1 MNWPRPI
8 PAIGD
13 PTSAAERSA
22 DPTAWQFSDVDRE
35 ALYRI
40 IGARRD
46 VRRFRSEP
54 IDADLVM
61 GLLGAAHAAPSVGHS
76 QPWRFVVVTD
86 SARRERAALMAEQH
100 RLRQANQLSE
110 DARREM
116 LDIQLS
122 GIREAP
128 LGIIVCCD
136 RRVEA
141 GGVIG
146 RATFP
151 DTDLWSCALAIENL
165 WLAARAEG
173 LGMGWVTLFDPVE
186 LAGLVD
192 LPDGVETLGWLC
204 LGWPDERLTE
214 PGLER
219 VGWSKRRDLRDI
231 VISEHWTGTG
241 PEPPRS
247 RIRSAQPNAVV
258 AARDESDRLLT
269 PPESLGVLSR
279 SIESLVA
286 LGIDDS
292 ARATWVLVGADHLV
306 ARHRVSAFSSSVT
319 REVLEASVAGE
330 SIGAAAATVVGLDRV
345 VVDAGVEG
353 DPVAGALLCRPLGRR
368 GDLVNNNAL
377 ELFDVERL
385 IAFGRNL
392 GGSTVTTG
400 VVAIGEVGIGNT
412 TVAAA
417 LGSLLCAADLE
428 ALVGLGTGGDSTMI
442 ARKREVVRSAVGR
455 ARRGLGS
462 EKIDP
467 LEAIALL
474 GGPEFAVLTGV
485 VLGVAA
491 RQGLVVLDGFAT
503 SLAALCA
510 VRLEPGVA
518 THLVA
523 GQRSRERGHQIVL
536 DELGLEPLLD
546 LRLRAGE
553 GIGAILATQLLMTG
567 MKTRKGAGRTAS

>member
-1 MNWPRPI
+1 M
-8 PAIGD
+8 
-13 PTSAAERSA
+13 AER
-22 DPTAWQFSDVDRE
+22 QR
-35 ALYRI
+35 LK
-40 IGARRD
+40 
-46 VRRFRSEP
+46 
-54 IDADLVM
+54 
-61 GLLGAAHAAPSVGHS
+61 
-76 QPWRFVVVTD
+76 Q
-86 SARRERAALMAEQH
+86 AAL
-100 RLRQANQLSE
+100 LSE

-128 LGIIVCCD
+128 LGIVVCCD
-136 RRVEA
+136 RRVAA

-146 RATFP
+146 RATYP

-173 LGMGWVTLFDPVE
+173 LGMGWVTLFDPDE

-192 LPDGVETLGWLC
+192 LPHGVATLGWLC
-204 LGWPDERLTE
+204 LGWPDERLKE

-219 VGWSKRRDLRDI
+219 VGWSSRLELRDV

-241 PEPPRS
+241 PEPPLS
-247 RIRSAQPNAVV
+247 RIRAAEPSAVV
-258 AARDESDRLLT
+258 AARDESDRMLT

-279 SIESLVA
+279 SIERLVA

-292 ARATWVLVGADHLV
+292 ARATWVLVGADHGV
-306 ARHRVSAFSSSVT
+306 ARHRVSAFSSVVT

-330 SIGAAAATVVGLDRV
+330 SIGAAAAKVVGLDRI

-353 DPVAGALLCRPLGRR
+353 KPVVGALLCRVLGRR

-377 ELFDVERL
+377 ERPDVERF
-385 IAFGRNL
+385 IAFGRDL
-392 GGSTVTTG
+392 GGSMLMTRIVS
-400 VVAIGEVGIGNT
+400 IGEVGIANT

-417 LGSLLCAADLE
+417 FGSLLCDADPM
-428 ALVGLGTGGDSTMI
+428 ALVGMGTGGDSTMI
-442 ARKREVVRSAVGR
+442 ARKAEVVRSAVER
-455 ARRGLGS
+455 ARRISGS
-462 EKIDP
+462 GSIEP
-467 LEAIALL
+467 LDAMALL
-474 GGPEFAVLTGV
+474 GGPEFAVLTGI
-485 VLGVAA
+485 VLGVASRHGA
-491 RQGLVVLDGFAT
+491 IVLDGFAT

-510 VRLEPGVA
+510 VRMEPGLA
-518 THLVA
+518 THLIA

-536 DELGLEPLLD
+536 EELGLEAMLD

-553 GIGAILATQLLMTG
+553 GVGAILATQLLMTG